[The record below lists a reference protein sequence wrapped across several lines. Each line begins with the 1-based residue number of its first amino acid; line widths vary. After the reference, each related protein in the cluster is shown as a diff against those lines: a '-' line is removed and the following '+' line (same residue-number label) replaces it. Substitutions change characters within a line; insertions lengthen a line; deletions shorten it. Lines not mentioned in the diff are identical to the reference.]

1 MSPTTNIN
9 FTRTAISQNCSSFIF
24 LRIIPFIS
32 AYDIIHPYKS
42 QFVEVNN
49 FEKMNNKKKKAL
61 SGAIAFITLMGI
73 VSLFSDMT
81 HEGAR
86 SILGNYLNLAGA
98 SAATIGFVS
107 GAGELFGYSLRIIS
121 GLIADKTKKYWTLVI
136 AGYAIQVL
144 AIPALALIPEHGWFW
159 ACGLVILER
168 IGKAIKKPA
177 KNTLVS
183 FAASEIGTGKGFA
196 YQEFLDQLGAFL
208 GPVLLFAT
216 ALVKGTDDL
225 FATYR
230 ASFAVLLVPALIT
243 IALVI
248 AAKIKYPDPE
258 MFEKQ
263 DDKPEGFKFRK
274 SFILYMAAI
283 CFFAF
288 GFADFTLITLHAAN
302 AGAFP
307 ESTLSL
313 LYAAAMAVDAFAAL
327 FFGWLYDK
335 VGLKALIISTL
346 CSTFFSCF
354 VFMTGNAWMIGIGII
369 LWGIGMGA
377 QESIMKAA
385 VSGIVPRS
393 MRSTGF
399 GIFETG
405 FGIAWFLGS
414 WLLGA
419 LYDLNPVYLVAVSV
433 ISQLMAIG
441 FYIMCLRSDKADR

>member
-1 MSPTTNIN
+1 M
-9 FTRTAISQNCSSFIF
+9 
-24 LRIIPFIS
+24 
-32 AYDIIHPYKS
+32 
-42 QFVEVNN
+42 
-49 FEKMNNKKKKAL
+49 NKKRTI

-73 VSLFSDMT
+73 VSLFSDLT

-86 SILGNYLNLAGA
+86 SILGEYLSLAGA
-98 SAATIGFVS
+98 SAAAIGFVS
-107 GAGELFGYSLRIIS
+107 GIGELCGYSLRLIS

-136 AGYAIQVL
+136 AGYVIQVL
-144 AIPALALIPEHGWFW
+144 AIPALALVPEHGWIW

-168 IGKAIKKPA
+168 VGKAVKKPA

-208 GPVLLFAT
+208 GPILLFVT

-225 FATYR
+225 FQTYR
-230 ASFAVLLVPALIT
+230 ISFAVLLVPALIT
-243 IALVI
+243 IALVL

-263 DDKPEGFKFRK
+263 EDKPENFRFGK
-274 SFILYMAAI
+274 SFALFMASI

-302 AGAFP
+302 TGAFP

-313 LYAAAMAVDAFAAL
+313 LYGAAMAVDAFAAL
-327 FFGWLYDK
+327 FFGWLFDRI
-335 VGLKALIISTL
+335 GLKALIISTL

-354 VFMTGNAWMIGIGII
+354 IFMTGNARIIGIGII
-369 LWGIGMGA
+369 LWGIGIGA

-385 VSGIVPRS
+385 VSGMVPRS

-419 LYDLNPVYLVAVSV
+419 LYDLNPMYLVVVSV
-433 ISQLMAIG
+433 ASQLLAIA
-441 FYIMCLRSDKADR
+441 FYAMCLRCNRIER